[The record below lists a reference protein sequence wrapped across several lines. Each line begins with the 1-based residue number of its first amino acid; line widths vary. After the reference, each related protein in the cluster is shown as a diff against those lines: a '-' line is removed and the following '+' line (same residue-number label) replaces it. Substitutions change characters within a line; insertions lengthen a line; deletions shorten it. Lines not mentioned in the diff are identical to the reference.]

1 LEDKFFQCGIVTE
14 NRKRSYVSQNL
25 VFRSSGKPMPVENYF
40 SGGGRPKEAPA
51 SD

>member
-1 LEDKFFQCGIVTE
+1 MG

-25 VFRSSGKPMPVENYF
+25 PRQQRKACRLKTTF
-40 SGGGRPKEAPA
+40 SGGGRATKEAPA